1 MNKPLFSIVSPVYKA
16 EKIVSEL
23 VKRIVDSVEAIT
35 DDFEIVLVC
44 DGSPDNSWLSIKEE
58 CAKDK
63 RVVGVNLSRNFGQHY
78 AITAGMRYAKG
89 EWIVLMD
96 CDLQDRP
103 EEIPRLY
110 EKACEGY
117 DIVQSRRMNR
127 KDGFFKQLSS
137 KAFHVVFDWFS
148 GMKTDGAIGNL
159 GIYHRK
165 VIDAFNSME
174 ETSRSFGTLLSYVGF
189 RKTTLEVEHSE
200 RFEGKSSYS
209 FRTLMKLMFDV
220 TISNSNKPLRIIVVF
235 GFVFS
240 LLSFLLAV
248 YNVIA
253 HLVGIVTL
261 QGYTTTVFSIWFVG
275 GVIMMVLGV
284 LGMYIG
290 KIFNQVKQRPLFI
303 VAESINFDITEERN
317 DNEYS

>member
-1 MNKPLFSIVSPVYKA
+1 MNRPLFSIVSPVYKA
-16 EKIVSEL
+16 EKIVPEL
-23 VKRIVDSVEAIT
+23 VKRIMSSVKTIT
-35 DDFEIVLVC
+35 EDFEIVLVC

-63 RVVGVNLSRNFGQHY
+63 RVVGINLSRNFGQHY

-117 DIVQSRRMNR
+117 DIVQSRRVHR
-127 KDGFFKQLSS
+127 KDGFFKRLSS

-148 GMKTDGAIGNL
+148 GMKTDNSISNL
-159 GIYHRK
+159 GIYSRK
-165 VIDAFNSME
+165 VIDAFNGMQ

-189 RKTTLEVEHSE
+189 HKCTIDVEHSE
-200 RFEGKSSYS
+200 RFEGRSSYS
-209 FRTLMKLMFDV
+209 FRSLMKLMFDV
-220 TISNSNKPLRIIVVF
+220 TISNSNKPLRIITVF
-235 GFVFS
+235 GFLFS
-240 LLSFLLAV
+240 FLAFLLAL
-248 YNVIA
+248 YNLIA
-253 HLVGIVTL
+253 HWVGIVNV
-261 QGYTTTVFSIWFVG
+261 QGFTTTVFSIWFMG
-275 GVIMMVLGV
+275 GVNLMVLGV
-284 LGMYIG
+284 VGLYIG

-303 VAESINFDITEERN
+303 VAEEINVENDKEEK
-317 DNEYS
+317 

>member
-1 MNKPLFSIVSPVYKA
+1 MNRPLFSIVSPVYKA
-16 EKIVSEL
+16 EKIVPEL
-23 VKRIVDSVEAIT
+23 VKRIMNSVKTIT
-35 DDFEIVLVC
+35 EDFEIVLVC

-63 RVVGVNLSRNFGQHY
+63 RVVGINLSRNFGQHY

-117 DIVQSRRMNR
+117 DIVQSRRVHR
-127 KDGFFKQLSS
+127 KDGFFKRLSS

-148 GMKTDGAIGNL
+148 GMKTDNSISNL
-159 GIYHRK
+159 GIYSRK
-165 VIDAFNSME
+165 VIDAFNGMQ

-189 RKTTLEVEHSE
+189 HKCTIDVEHSE
-200 RFEGKSSYS
+200 RFEGRSSYS
-209 FRTLMKLMFDV
+209 FRSLMKLMFDV
-220 TISNSNKPLRIIVVF
+220 TISNSNKPLRIITVF
-235 GFVFS
+235 GFLFS
-240 LLSFLLAV
+240 FLAFLLAL
-248 YNVIA
+248 YNLIA
-253 HLVGIVTL
+253 HWVGIVNV
-261 QGYTTTVFSIWFVG
+261 QGFTTTVFSIWFMG
-275 GVIMMVLGV
+275 GVNLMVLGV
-284 LGMYIG
+284 VGLYIG

-303 VAESINFDITEERN
+303 VAEEINVENDKEEK
-317 DNEYS
+317 

>member
-1 MNKPLFSIVSPVYKA
+1 MNKPLFSVVSPVYKA
-16 EKIVSEL
+16 EKIVPEL
-23 VKRIVDSVEAIT
+23 VKRIMNSVKTIT
-35 DDFEIVLVC
+35 EDFEIVLVC

-63 RVVGVNLSRNFGQHY
+63 RVVGINLSRNFGQHY

-117 DIVQSRRMNR
+117 DIVQSRRVHR
-127 KDGFFKQLSS
+127 KDGFFKRLSS

-148 GMKTDGAIGNL
+148 GMKTDNSISNL
-159 GIYHRK
+159 GIYSRK
-165 VIDAFNSME
+165 VIDAFNGMQ

-189 RKTTLEVEHSE
+189 HKCTIDVEHSE
-200 RFEGKSSYS
+200 RFEGRSSYS
-209 FRTLMKLMFDV
+209 FRSLMKLMFDV
-220 TISNSNKPLRIIVVF
+220 TISNSNKPLRIITVF
-235 GFVFS
+235 GFLFS
-240 LLSFLLAV
+240 FLAFLLAL
-248 YNVIA
+248 YNLIA
-253 HLVGIVTL
+253 HWVGIVNV
-261 QGYTTTVFSIWFVG
+261 QGFTTTVFSIWFMG
-275 GVIMMVLGV
+275 GVNLMVLGV
-284 LGMYIG
+284 VGLYIG

-303 VAESINFDITEERN
+303 VAEEINVENDKEEK
-317 DNEYS
+317 

>member
-16 EKIVSEL
+16 EKIVPEL
-23 VKRIVDSVEAIT
+23 VKRIMNSVKTIT
-35 DDFEIVLVC
+35 EDFEIVLVC

-63 RVVGVNLSRNFGQHY
+63 RVVGINLSRNFGQHY

-117 DIVQSRRMNR
+117 DIVQSRRVHR
-127 KDGFFKQLSS
+127 KDGFFKRLSS

-148 GMKTDGAIGNL
+148 GMKTDNSISNL
-159 GIYHRK
+159 GIYSRK
-165 VIDAFNSME
+165 VIDAFNGMQ

-189 RKTTLEVEHSE
+189 HKCTIDVEHSE
-200 RFEGKSSYS
+200 RFEGRSSYS
-209 FRTLMKLMFDV
+209 FRSLMKLMFDV
-220 TISNSNKPLRIIVVF
+220 TISNSNKPLRIITVF
-235 GFVFS
+235 GFLFS
-240 LLSFLLAV
+240 FLAFLLAL
-248 YNVIA
+248 YNLIA
-253 HLVGIVTL
+253 HWVGIVNV
-261 QGYTTTVFSIWFVG
+261 QGFTTTVFSIWFVG
-275 GVIMMVLGV
+275 GVILMVLGV
-284 LGMYIG
+284 VGLYIG
-290 KIFNQVKQRPLFI
+290 KIFNQVKQRPLYI
-303 VAESINFDITEERN
+303 VAEEINAEIEKEN
-317 DNEYS
+317 